1 MHTDPSNPPDA
12 SGLMIRPDSGLAILP
27 GAGTS
32 AMAEMISRSLAHI
45 QTNKALAVPQ
55 RRADEECE
63 FEIAPGVKMV
73 MCWIPPA
80 TSCDG
85 FVMS

>member
-1 MHTDPSNPPDA
+1 
-12 SGLMIRPDSGLAILP
+12 
-27 GAGTS
+27 
-32 AMAEMISRSLAHI
+32 MAEMISRSLAHI

-55 RRADEECE
+55 RRAGEECE

-80 TSCDG
+80 RSCDG